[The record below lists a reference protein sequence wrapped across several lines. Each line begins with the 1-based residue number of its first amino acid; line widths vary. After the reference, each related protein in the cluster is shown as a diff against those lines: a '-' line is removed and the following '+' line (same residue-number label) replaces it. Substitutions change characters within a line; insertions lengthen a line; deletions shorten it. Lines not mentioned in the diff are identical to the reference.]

1 MKKLIQRILFGQ
13 PLAGE
18 SQPLELGRPR
28 VMSTYEPAEKAG
40 FNEVF
45 QHVHRELQ
53 AAEAE
58 RLGIRG

>member
-1 MKKLIQRILFGQ
+1 MKNLIKRFLFGTPIQ
-13 PLAGE
+13 GETVDLAVGK
-18 SQPLELGRPR
+18 PR

-45 QHVHRELQ
+45 QNVHRELQ
-53 AAEAE
+53 AAAAE